1 VWLVPFCHCF
11 DVLVHW
17 LQCWYVQFRCVGF
30 AASVV
35 ASWLDCVVLHRENRE
50 AIDKIVERLI
60 VDETIRGED
69 FRKMLSKYTQIPESN
84 MATPT
89 TVESNIPAN
98 I

>member
-1 VWLVPFCHCF
+1 M
-11 DVLVHW
+11 
-17 LQCWYVQFRCVGF
+17 
-30 AASVV
+30 
-35 ASWLDCVVLHRENRE
+35 
-50 AIDKIVERLI
+50 

-69 FRKMLSKYTQIPESN
+69 FRQMLSKYTNIPESN

>member
-1 VWLVPFCHCF
+1 MHRSSKFPTFPH
-11 DVLVHW
+11 VLGPCADW
-17 LQCWYVQFRCVGF
+17 
-30 AASVV
+30 
-35 ASWLDCVVLHRENRE
+35 DCLCCRENRE

-69 FRKMLSKYTQIPESN
+69 FREMLSKYTNIPESN

-89 TVESNIPAN
+89 KVESSIPAN

>member
-1 VWLVPFCHCF
+1 MLATQSGFCGVSPCA
-11 DVLVHW
+11 DWDRLG
-17 LQCWYVQFRCVGF
+17 C
-30 AASVV
+30 
-35 ASWLDCVVLHRENRE
+35 RENRE

-69 FRKMLSKYTQIPESN
+69 FREMLSKYTNIPESN

-89 TVESNIPAN
+89 KVESSIPAN

>member
-1 VWLVPFCHCF
+1 MACVQRVHRSSNYSHVVCHCA
-11 DVLVHW
+11 DW
-17 LQCWYVQFRCVGF
+17 
-30 AASVV
+30 
-35 ASWLDCVVLHRENRE
+35 DCLGCRENRE

-69 FRKMLSKYTQIPESN
+69 FREMLSKYTNIPESN

-89 TVESNIPAN
+89 KVESSIPAN

>member
-1 VWLVPFCHCF
+1 MQL
-11 DVLVHW
+11 
-17 LQCWYVQFRCVGF
+17 LQCWHVQIRLVV

-35 ASWLDCVVLHRENRE
+35 ARWLTVLLLLRENRE

>member
-1 VWLVPFCHCF
+1 MNIGVC
-11 DVLVHW
+11 
-17 LQCWYVQFRCVGF
+17 
-30 AASVV
+30 
-35 ASWLDCVVLHRENRE
+35 RENRE

-69 FRKMLSKYTQIPESN
+69 FREMLSKYTNIPESN

-89 TVESNIPAN
+89 KVESSIPAN

>member
-1 VWLVPFCHCF
+1 
-11 DVLVHW
+11 
-17 LQCWYVQFRCVGF
+17 VQIRFVGV
-30 AASVV
+30 ARVV
-35 ASWLDCVVLHRENRE
+35 ASCLTVLLLLRENRE

-69 FRKMLSKYTQIPESN
+69 FRQMLSKYTQIPESN

-89 TVESNIPAN
+89 TVESSIPAN